1 MVCPLRLLPIIIVD
15 QAGNGRRLFDLSFA
29 LPVGVVLLDAT
40 AVEFRVWPL
49 RVVICDVIVND
60 LPERRPAEEETVG
73 QAFVLNLPHK
83 LLRVVIHDR
92 RSGRDDLRQNAD
104 PGKIPVHFLRITPV
118 AVADQKADVGTEGVL
133 AVAGPPFDRVHE
145 PLRGAVLRSPGDEHP
160 LRLQM
165 DEEQCEEGPLAVV
178 GPDLCGE
185 EVARPRDLLEPL
197 EKFLPRDALHDLF
210 GVPIPDIIKGT
221 SINIFLTEI
230 PIVSVGPVTTT
241 IRFSL
246 VAKCRTCFSNL
257 LQMPRLNCG
266 VWGDILLM

>member
-40 AVEFRVWPL
+40 AVEFRVRPL

-118 AVADQKADVGTEGVL
+118 AVADQKAGVGTEGVL

-165 DEEQCEEGPLAVV
+165 DEEQREEGPLAVV
-178 GPDLCGE
+178 GPTS
-185 EVARPRDLLEPL
+185 V
-197 EKFLPRDALHDLF
+197 EKKSPAH
-210 GVPIPDIIKGT
+210 
-221 SINIFLTEI
+221 
-230 PIVSVGPVTTT
+230 VT
-241 IRFSL
+241 
-246 VAKCRTCFSNL
+246 FSNRWRNSFHG
-257 LQMPRLNCG
+257 MPFTTFSESQYP
-266 VWGDILLM
+266 IL